1 MQTVT
6 FDVAERDLKNIISK
20 TIRDKDETI
29 IAVDEGAVVLLE
41 ESEWDHIKETLRLLS
56 DKISLSAM
64 MESHAIRDIGQKP
77 EGMTPDEA
85 FDDV

>member
-6 FDVAERDLKNIISK
+6 FDVAERDLKNIIHK
-20 TIRDKDETI
+20 TIRDKDEII

-41 ESEWDHIKETLRLLS
+41 ESEWGHIKETLRLLS
-56 DKISLSAM
+56 DKISLSALI
-64 MESHAIRDIGQKP
+64 ESHAIRDFGQKP
-77 EGMTPDEA
+77 EGITPDEA

>member
-6 FDVAERDLKNIISK
+6 FDVATRQLKSIINK
-20 TIRDKDETI
+20 IIKDRDETI
-29 IAVDEGAVVLLE
+29 IAVDEGAVVLIE

-56 DKISLSAM
+56 DINSLSSLI
-64 MESHAIRDIGQKP
+64 ESHAIREQGQKP
-77 EGMTPDEA
+77 EGMTPEEA

>member
-6 FDVAERDLKNIISK
+6 FDVAERDLKNIIHK
-20 TIRDKDETI
+20 TIRDKDEII

-41 ESEWDHIKETLRLLS
+41 KSEWGHIKETLGLLS

-64 MESHAIRDIGQKP
+64 MESHAIRDDGQKP
-77 EGMTPDEA
+77 DGVIPDEA
-85 FDDV
+85 FDNV